1 MNGFK
6 PNYSS
11 AESVSLSTV
20 PQPVWP
26 DLVIF
31 WTLGNFLKSLAT
43 INLPNSPTFLGKF
56 CKGVKNF
63 LVKSF
68 LGNFYRHLAILFW
81 SHWPQPLPNYSYSYL
96 GITNIQVGLNLIY
109 LISVFAGCYMNNE
122 IERVKWTTFQLKY
135 DPVNVSS
142 STPLNFLQQSSRLS
156 HVMWLLC
163 IEIDL

>member
-11 AESVSLSTV
+11 AGSVSLST
-20 PQPVWP
+20 
-26 DLVIF
+26 
-31 WTLGNFLKSLAT
+31 A
-43 INLPNSPTFLGKF
+43 
-56 CKGVKNF
+56 
-63 LVKSF
+63 
-68 LGNFYRHLAILFW
+68 
-81 SHWPQPLPNYSYSYL
+81 QPLPNYSYSYL
-96 GITNIQVGLNLIY
+96 GSTNIQVGLNLIY

-156 HVMWLLC
+156 HVM
-163 IEIDL
+163 